1 MRRQRQL
8 GREET
13 YHEPADIVY
22 HDRQEDYHDGDTWHE
37 DVRVSSHPHQTQT
50 GSKQGVFVESES
62 SITAGSGIA
71 EPESEQAETDQPE
84 SEQAETD
91 QPESEQPE
99 VDIPNAKSERIG
111 MISAVIGVIMTII
124 IVGKFFWSVISKFI
138 ELYGPFS

>member
-50 GSKQGVFVESES
+50 GSKQGVFVESAS

-71 EPESEQAETDQPE
+71 EPE

>member
-84 SEQAETD
+84 SEQ
-91 QPESEQPE
+91 PE